1 MPDLFGWA
9 SATPAPA
16 PKTVHRPPEAVH
28 RPPETRTPPTPPA
41 SPARAP
47 ERLAGTTDHPFWPR
61 TMPTAE
67 LLADPAFCALFDA
80 VRPWTIGVPHNGTMT
95 HAFAATEH
103 VLHLL
108 SALRGRGLLGQAP
121 SANQTA
127 PLPAEDL
134 AAIVDRAVVQSG
146 GAGGYSHTYAVA
158 RSAAAVLRALP
169 DYELW
174 LDGPGDV
181 RRSMGGSHTLA
192 HALQRLGE
200 DSARA

>member
-1 MPDLFGWA
+1 MADLFGWA
-9 SATPAPA
+9 GAAQAPKAPPPPAPA
-16 PKTVHRPPEAVH
+16 ARPAALPSVRPAEPPPRTVAS
-28 RPPETRTPPTPPA
+28 TP
-41 SPARAP
+41 
-47 ERLAGTTDHPFWPR
+47 AGTAEHPFWPR

-80 VRPWTIGVPHNGTMT
+80 VRPWTIGVPHNGSMT

-108 SALRGRGLLGQAP
+108 SALRGRGLLGPAP
-121 SANQTA
+121 SANQAA
-127 PLPAEDL
+127 PVPAEDL
-134 AAIVDRAVVQSG
+134 VAIVDKAVVQSG
-146 GAGGYSHTYAVA
+146 GCGGYSHTYAVA

-181 RRSMGGSHTLA
+181 RRSVGGSHTLA
-192 HALQRLGE
+192 AALQRIGE
-200 DSARA
+200 ESARG